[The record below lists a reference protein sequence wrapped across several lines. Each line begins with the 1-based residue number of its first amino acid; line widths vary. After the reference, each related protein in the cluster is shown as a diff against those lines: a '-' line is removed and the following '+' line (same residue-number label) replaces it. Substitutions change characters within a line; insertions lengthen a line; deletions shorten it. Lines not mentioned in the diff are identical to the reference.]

1 METLQD
7 SEMRKEKNELRKN
20 WSNHFLSELDV
31 IIEKCFLRPK
41 EKKEHFITSD
51 KISIELL
58 KLLQSQ
64 KKFRPSASST
74 INLKLLAAFSF
85 DDNIIGRIKTI
96 YFDTQEIE
104 YFDMF
109 CNIKK
114 KSLSEIIIFD
124 VYSPELQI
132 YFEKQKKFYDSFSY
146 KQVFI
151 FLTGSVKEE
160 EKKHVPI
167 RITTT
172 SGIQQVKLGI
182 HIDYEK

>member
-7 SEMRKEKNELRKN
+7 TELRKEKNGLRKS
-20 WSNHFLSELDV
+20 WGSHFLNELDI

-41 EKKEHFITSD
+41 EKKEHFITPD

-64 KKFRPSASST
+64 KKFQPPTCSK
-74 INLKLLAAFSF
+74 INLKLLAIFSNE
-85 DDNIIGRIKTI
+85 DNIIGKIKSI
-96 YFDTQEIE
+96 YFDIQEVE

-114 KSLSEIIIFD
+114 KSLSEVIIFD

-132 YFEKQKKFYDSFSY
+132 YFEKQKRFYDSFSY
-146 KQVFI
+146 KQVFG
-151 FLTGSVKEE
+151 FLTEQTNKEE
-160 EKKHVPI
+160 KNSPPI
-167 RITTT
+167 RMTTV
-172 SGIQQVKLGI
+172 SGVQQIKLGI
-182 HIDYEK
+182 HIDY